1 MNHSPT
7 TTCPQGDLG
16 HEMSS
21 LLSLRRDVLS
31 DVRPAPPRQPP
42 GVARMLP
49 SDTPSCT
56 PLRGICC
63 WVFFKLGGGAG
74 QGQSYQ
80 RRMPG
85 RGAGGQEGQHKLS
98 GAGNGKQEA
107 AACPGNQEP
116 VSSLSA
122 QPADAERTARCQHHS
137 SARCRRLSEISEEKT
152 RPPLATSIGKCFS
165 TTNKL
170 TKQAPRLQNA
180 IDEPRASPP
189 YRAC

>member
-1 MNHSPT
+1 MSRCVDALQFIHFKREKEGKPVNHSPT

-21 LLSLRRDVLS
+21 LLSLPRDVLS

-98 GAGNGKQEA
+98 GAGNGKQKGCRVPREPRARLLPLSA
-107 AACPGNQEP
+107 ARRRGADRALPASQL
-116 VSSLSA
+116 SSLS
-122 QPADAERTARCQHHS
+122 S
-137 SARCRRLSEISEEKT
+137 VK
-152 RPPLATSIGKCFS
+152 
-165 TTNKL
+165 
-170 TKQAPRLQNA
+170 
-180 IDEPRASPP
+180 
-189 YRAC
+189 

>member
-1 MNHSPT
+1 MSRCVDALQFIHFKREKERKPVNHSPT

-21 LLSLRRDVLS
+21 LLSLPRDVLS
-31 DVRPAPPRQPP
+31 DVRPTPPRQPP

-74 QGQSYQ
+74 HGQSYQ

-85 RGAGGQEGQHKLS
+85 RGAGGRKDNINCREQGMAS
-98 GAGNGKQEA
+98 
-107 AACPGNQEP
+107 
-116 VSSLSA
+116 
-122 QPADAERTARCQHHS
+122 
-137 SARCRRLSEISEEKT
+137 RRL
-152 RPPLATSIGKCFS
+152 
-165 TTNKL
+165 
-170 TKQAPRLQNA
+170 
-180 IDEPRASPP
+180 PRAQGAKSPSPP
-189 YRAC
+189 SQRTPPTRSGPRAASITAQLAVVG